1 MHPYR
6 GGRKP
11 LSVRLLETGTGTTTT
26 KLLGLAAAVVGDEEG
41 AVKGD
46 EGLLEQVLGV
56 LVDKLLVVGDEGLGN
71 GLTDGVDL
79 RGVTTA
85 GDADANVNVGKLV
98 EADDEDGLVDLEA
111 ENLGLDELKRAA
123 VDLDETLAG
132 LAVGDGGGR
141 LLLAEA
147 LDALCRHVCG
157 YVMVYLRKGRGGRRR
172 GV

>member
-1 MHPYR
+1 MTLPFILSLSCREKERNQQKNKDSIHPVWM
-6 GGRKP
+6 GRRP

-98 EADDEDGLVDLEA
+98 EADDQNGLVDLA
-111 ENLGLDELKRAA
+111 RRVSVAA
-123 VDLDETLAG
+123 ANGWLSFVRTCGQPWKGVL
-132 LAVGDGGGR
+132 
-141 LLLAEA
+141 
-147 LDALCRHVCG
+147 RHG
-157 YVMVYLRKGRGGRRR
+157 P
-172 GV
+172 